1 MAYNRAI
8 QLKMRIMACQA
19 HSRAMAVWG
28 PIYMNESVG
37 ISGFAVYVPPYRVDL
52 KSWCEWTDSPW
63 DKTQAVVGRSFR
75 MRGPAQSVYTIAATA
90 ALRLIEAYDI
100 DPQKVGFLGFG
111 TESSTDNSAGA
122 VIIKGMI
129 DDALR
134 AKGRPPLSRN
144 CEVPEVKHACL
155 GGVYA
160 LKNGLRYLALEP
172 DDRCAIVVSADIA
185 EYARG
190 SSGEPTQGAGGVAM
204 LLEKNPS
211 ILEIDLQSIGSASS
225 YRAVDF
231 RKPVLRNIIRGALN
245 CHFQDLPV
253 FNGKYSTTCYLDE
266 TLHALDDM
274 LGRMNKEA
282 AEYYQELAATFMH
295 RPYHRMPETSFAM
308 CYLFAL
314 GRDPKG
320 RKVLEKQCAAV
331 GMDVDELLEEMQS
344 TPDVLDLV
352 RNGTIDEDVYPL
364 SVQLLREF
372 RKSPEFTALVA
383 SKMSL
388 GSDIMK
394 EIGNVYCAALPAW
407 MAAGIEEAGMKGVKL
422 AGGQVLAVGYG
433 SGDAAEAIPMRV
445 VEGWEEAAAKI
456 GFTQALEGAQNLSRE
471 QYEALHDSGTAEGLD
486 DPDQGFVIDAIGTNT
501 NPKLSDEG
509 IEYYRYLM

>member
-1 MAYNRAI
+1 
-8 QLKMRIMACQA
+8 
-19 HSRAMAVWG
+19 
-28 PIYMNESVG
+28 MNESVG

-52 KSWCEWTDSPW
+52 KSWCAWTGSPW
-63 DKTQAVVGRSFR
+63 DKTEAVVGRSFR

-90 ALRLIEAYDI
+90 VLRLIERYDV
-100 DPQKVGFLGFG
+100 DPGRVGFLGLG

-134 AKGRPPLSRN
+134 AKGMAPLSRN

-160 LKNGLRYLALEP
+160 LKGALRYLALE
-172 DDRCAIVVSADIA
+172 DGDRCAIVVSADIA

-204 LLEKNPS
+204 LLEKNPGM
-211 ILEIDLQSIGSASS
+211 LEIDLKSIGSASS

-274 LGRMNKEA
+274 LTRMKREPA
-282 AEYYQELAATFMH
+282 DYYRELAATFMH

-308 CYLFAL
+308 SYMFAL
-314 GRDPKG
+314 GRDDNG
-320 RKVLEKQCAAV
+320 RRILEEQCAQI
-331 GMDVDELLEEMQS
+331 GMSFDELLAEMNS
-344 TPDVLDLV
+344 TPDVLDLF
-352 RNGTIDEDVYPL
+352 RNGTIDEDAYPL
-364 SVQLLREF
+364 CVQLLREF
-372 RKSPEFTALVA
+372 RKSPEFAALVA

-407 MAAGIEEAGMKGVKL
+407 MAAGMEDAAQRGIDL
-422 AGGQVLAVGYG
+422 AGGKVLAVGYG
-433 SGDAAEAIPMRV
+433 SGDAAEAIPMQV
-445 VEGWEEAAAKI
+445 VAGWEAAARRI
-456 GFTQALEGAQNLSRE
+456 GFEEALEDAQNLTRE
-471 QYEALHDSGTAEGLD
+471 QYETLHDSGTAEGLR
-486 DPDQGFVIDAIGTNT
+486 DPDDGFVIDTIGTNT
-501 NPKLSDEG
+501 NPALSDEG
-509 IEYYRYLM
+509 IEFYRYLS

>member
-1 MAYNRAI
+1 
-8 QLKMRIMACQA
+8 
-19 HSRAMAVWG
+19 
-28 PIYMNESVG
+28 MNESVG

-52 KSWCEWTDSPW
+52 KAWCDWTESPW
-63 DKTQAVVGRSFR
+63 DKTEAVVGRSFR

-90 ALRLIEAYDI
+90 VLRLIERYDV
-100 DPQKVGFLGFG
+100 DPARVGFLGLG

-134 AKGRPPLSRN
+134 AKGRKPLSRN

-160 LKNGLRYLALEP
+160 LKYALRYLALE
-172 DDRCAIVVSADIA
+172 DADRCAIVVSADIA

-204 LLEKNPS
+204 LLERNPS
-211 ILEIDLQSIGSASS
+211 MLEIDLKSIGSASS

-266 TLHALDDM
+266 TLHALNDM
-274 LGRMNKEA
+274 LARMNKEPA
-282 AEYYQELAATFMH
+282 DYYRELAATFMH

-308 CYLFAL
+308 SYMFAL
-314 GRDPKG
+314 GQDDNG
-320 RKVLEKQCAAV
+320 RKILKEQCAGI
-331 GMDVDELLEEMQS
+331 GMSFDDLLAEMSS
-344 TPDVLDLV
+344 TPDVLDLF

-364 SVQLLREF
+364 CVQLLREF
-372 RKSPEFTALVA
+372 RKSPEFAAVVA

-407 MAAGIEEAGMKGVKL
+407 MAAGLEDAARRGIDL
-422 AGGQVLAVGYG
+422 AGGKVLAVGYG

-445 VEGWEEAAAKI
+445 APGWEAAARKI
-456 GFTQALEGAQNLSRE
+456 GFEDALEGAQNLSRE
-471 QYEALHDSGTAEGLD
+471 QYEALHDSGTAEGLR
-486 DPDQGFVIDAIGTNT
+486 DPDDGFVIETIGTNT
-501 NPKLSDEG
+501 NPALSDEG
-509 IEYYRYLM
+509 IEFYRYLA

>member
-1 MAYNRAI
+1 
-8 QLKMRIMACQA
+8 
-19 HSRAMAVWG
+19 
-28 PIYMNESVG
+28 MNESVG
-37 ISGFAVYVPPYRVDL
+37 ISGFAVYVPPYRVCL
-52 KSWCEWTDSPW
+52 QNWCDWTDSPW
-63 DKTQAVVGRSFR
+63 DKTEAVVGRSFR

-90 ALRLIEAYDI
+90 VLRLIEQYQI
-100 DPQKVGFLGFG
+100 DPVKVGFLGLG

-129 DDALR
+129 DDALK
-134 AKGRPPLSRN
+134 AKGLPPLSRN

-160 LKNGLRYLALEP
+160 LKHALRYLALESS
-172 DDRCAIVVSADIA
+172 DRIAIVVSADIA

-204 LLEKNPS
+204 LLERNPKM
-211 ILEIDLQSIGSASS
+211 LEVDLKSIGSASS

-266 TLHALDDM
+266 TLHALNDM
-274 LGRMNKEA
+274 LERMQRKPA
-282 AEYYQELAATFMH
+282 DYYRDLAATFMH

-308 CYLFAL
+308 SYLFAL
-314 GRDPKG
+314 GRDGSAG
-320 RKVLEKQCAAV
+320 RKILEEQCAAV
-331 GMDVDELLEEMQS
+331 GMDVEALLEEMNS
-344 TPDVLDLV
+344 TPDVLELV
-352 RNGTIDEDVYPL
+352 RNNTIDEDVYPL

-372 RKSPEFTALVA
+372 RKSPEFASLVA

-407 MAAGIEEAGMKGVKL
+407 MAAGMEEAVNRGVDL
-422 AGGQVLAVGYG
+422 SGGQVLAVGYG

-445 VEGWEEAAAKI
+445 VPGWEESARRI
-456 GFTQALEGAQNLSRE
+456 GFEEALEDPQTLTRE
-471 QYEALHDSGTAEGLD
+471 QYEALHDSGTANGLREPD
-486 DPDQGFVIDAIGTNT
+486 DGFVIDAIGTNT

-509 IEYYRYLM
+509 IEYYRYLS

>member
-1 MAYNRAI
+1 
-8 QLKMRIMACQA
+8 
-19 HSRAMAVWG
+19 
-28 PIYMNESVG
+28 MNESVG
-37 ISGFAVYVPPYRVDL
+37 ISGFAVYVPPYRVCL

-63 DKTQAVVGRSFR
+63 EKTEAVVGRSFR

-90 ALRLIEAYDI
+90 VLRLIERYDI
-100 DPQKVGFLGFG
+100 DPRKVGFLGLG

-129 DDALR
+129 DDALK
-134 AKGRPPLSRN
+134 AKGMPSLSRN

-155 GGVYA
+155 GGIYA
-160 LKNGLRYLALEP
+160 LKNALRYLALDT

-204 LLEKNPS
+204 LLERNPRM
-211 ILEIDLQSIGSASS
+211 LEVDLPSIGSASS

-274 LGRMNKEA
+274 LARMKREPA
-282 AEYYQELAATFMH
+282 DYYRELAAMFMH

-308 CYLFAL
+308 SYLFAL
-314 GRDPKG
+314 GRDGSAG
-320 RKVLEKQCAAV
+320 RKILEEQCASV
-331 GMDVDELLEEMQS
+331 GMDVDALLAEMNS

-364 SVQLLREF
+364 CVQLLREF
-372 RKSPEFTALVA
+372 RKSPEFASLVA

-407 MAAGIEEAGMKGVKL
+407 MAAGMEEAVEKGVDL
-422 AGGQVLAVGYG
+422 AGGQILAVGYG

-445 VEGWEEAAAKI
+445 VAGWEAAARSI
-456 GFTQALEGAQNLSRE
+456 GFEDALASPQTLTQA
-471 QYEALHDSGTAEGLD
+471 QYEALHDSGTAPGLR
-486 DPDQGFVIDAIGTNT
+486 DPDDGFVIDAIGTNT
-501 NPKLSDEG
+501 NPQLSDEG
-509 IEYYRYLM
+509 IEYYRYLT

>member
-1 MAYNRAI
+1 
-8 QLKMRIMACQA
+8 
-19 HSRAMAVWG
+19 
-28 PIYMNESVG
+28 MNESVG

-52 KSWCEWTDSPW
+52 KSWCAWTDSPW
-63 DKTQAVVGRSFR
+63 DKTEAVVGRSFR

-90 ALRLIEAYDI
+90 VLRLIEQYAI
-100 DPQKVGFLGFG
+100 DPRRVGFLGLG

-129 DDALR
+129 DDALK
-134 AKGRPPLSRN
+134 AKGLPSLSRN
-144 CEVPEVKHACL
+144 CEVPEFKHACL
-155 GGVYA
+155 GGIYA
-160 LKNGLRYLALEP
+160 LKSALRYLALEQEN
-172 DDRCAIVVSADIA
+172 RCAIVVSADIA

-204 LLEKNPS
+204 LLEKNPQM
-211 ILEIDLQSIGSASS
+211 LVVDLANIGSASS

-274 LGRMNKEA
+274 LERMHKQP
-282 AEYYQELAATFMH
+282 AEYYRELTATFMH

-308 CYLFAL
+308 SYLFAL
-314 GRDPKG
+314 GRDGSAG
-320 RKVLEKQCAAV
+320 RRILAEQCATI
-331 GMDVDELLEEMQS
+331 GMDVDALLAEMQS

-364 SVQLLREF
+364 CVQLLREF
-372 RKSPEFTALVA
+372 RKSPEFSDLVA

-388 GSDIMK
+388 GSEIMK

-407 MAAGIEEAGMKGVKL
+407 MAAGMEEAARRKIDL
-422 AGGQVLAVGYG
+422 AGGKILAVGYG
-433 SGDAAEAIPMRV
+433 SGDAAEAIPMHV
-445 VEGWEEAAAKI
+445 AENWEEAASKI
-456 GFTQALEGAQNLSRE
+456 GFEDALRTPQNLTRR
-471 QYEALHDSGTAEGLD
+471 QYESLHDSGTAEGLR
-486 DPDQGFVIDAIGTNT
+486 DPEDGFVIEAIGTNV
-501 NPKLSDEG
+501 NPELSDEG
-509 IEYYRYLM
+509 IEYYRYLS

>member
-1 MAYNRAI
+1 
-8 QLKMRIMACQA
+8 
-19 HSRAMAVWG
+19 
-28 PIYMNESVG
+28 MNDSVG

-52 KSWCEWTDSPW
+52 KSWCEWTDSSW
-63 DKTQAVVGRSFR
+63 DKTEAVVGRSFR
-75 MRGPAQSVYTIAATA
+75 MRGPAQSVYTIAATSV
-90 ALRLIEAYDI
+90 LRLIENYGI
-100 DPQKVGFLGFG
+100 DPQSVGFLGFG

-134 AKGRPPLSRN
+134 AKGKPPLSRN

-155 GGVYA
+155 GGIYA
-160 LKNGLRYLALEP
+160 LKNGLRYLALEKE
-172 DDRCAIVVSADIA
+172 DRRAIVVSADIA

-190 SSGEPTQGAGGVAM
+190 SSGEPTQGAGGVAI
-204 LLEKNPS
+204 LLEKQPTM
-211 ILEIDLQSIGSASS
+211 LEIDLPNIGSASS

-274 LGRMNKEA
+274 LDRMGKA
-282 AEYYQELAATFMH
+282 PAEYYRELAATFMH

-308 CYLFAL
+308 SYLFAL
-314 GRDPKG
+314 GRDGSEG
-320 RKVLEKQCAAV
+320 RKLLAEQCAAI
-331 GMDVDELLEEMQS
+331 GMNVDELLAEMNS

-364 SVQLLREF
+364 CVQILREF
-372 RKSPEFTALVA
+372 RKSPEFAALVA

-388 GSDIMK
+388 GADIMK

-407 MAAGIEEAGMKGVKL
+407 MAAGMEEAANRGTDL
-422 AGGQVLAVGYG
+422 AGGKVLAVGYG

-445 VEGWEEAAAKI
+445 VEGWEAAARRI
-456 GFTQALEGAQNLSRE
+456 GFEEALEAPQNLTRA
-471 QYEALHDSGTAEGLD
+471 QYESLHDSGTADGLREPD
-486 DPDQGFVIDAIGTNT
+486 DGFVIDAIGTNT
-501 NPKLSDEG
+501 NPQLSDEG
-509 IEYYRYLM
+509 IEYYRYLS